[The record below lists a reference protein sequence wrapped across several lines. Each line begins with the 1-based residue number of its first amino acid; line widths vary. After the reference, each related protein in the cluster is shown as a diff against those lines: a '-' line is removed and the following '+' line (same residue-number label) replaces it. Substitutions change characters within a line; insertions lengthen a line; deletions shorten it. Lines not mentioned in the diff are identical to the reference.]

1 MKLSV
6 FDFSASL
13 WTVALLVAAPSALA
27 AQQDPPKKTGV
38 EITEMET
45 SFDEGAIRF
54 EGSVTA
60 HRKKPIPGLVMQL
73 EFFDSTG
80 ALLNILNQTI
90 EEDAVER
97 GDGIEFYLVCDE
109 VPRAVSFRVVMFSGR
124 GTRLR
129 TSQAGPYPL

>member
-13 WTVALLVAAPSALA
+13 WTVAILVAAPTALA
-27 AQQDPPKKTGV
+27 AQEEPPKKSGV
-38 EITEMET
+38 EVTEIET
-45 SFDEGAIRF
+45 SFGEGAIRF
-54 EGSVTA
+54 EGSVTS

-90 EEDAVER
+90 EEDAVEK
-97 GDGIEFYLVCDE
+97 GDE

-124 GTRLR
+124 GKQLR
-129 TSQAGPYPL
+129 TSRAGPYPL

>member
-1 MKLSV
+1 MKLS
-6 FDFSASL
+6 FFEFSIIL
-13 WTVALLVAAPSALA
+13 WTVTVLVAAPIALI
-27 AQQDPPKKTGV
+27 AQEEPPKKFGV
-38 EITEMET
+38 EITEIET
-45 SFDEGAIRF
+45 SFDEGGMSF

-80 ALLNILNQTI
+80 ALLNILKQTI
-90 EEDAVER
+90 EEDAVESS
-97 GDGIEFYLVCDE
+97 DEIDFYLVCDK

-124 GTRLR
+124 GKRLR

>member
-1 MKLSV
+1 
-6 FDFSASL
+6 
-13 WTVALLVAAPSALA
+13 
-27 AQQDPPKKTGV
+27 
-38 EITEMET
+38 MET

-54 EGSVTA
+54 EGSVTS

-90 EEDAVER
+90 EEDAVEK
-97 GDGIEFYLVCDE
+97 DDEVDFYLVCDE

-124 GTRLR
+124 GKRLR

>member
-1 MKLSV
+1 MKLS
-6 FDFSASL
+6 FPDFSASL
-13 WTVALLVAAPSALA
+13 WTVALLVAAPSALV

-45 SFDEGAIRF
+45 SFDESGMNF
-54 EGSVTA
+54 EGSITS

-90 EEDAVER
+90 EEEAVEK
-97 GDGIEFYLVCDE
+97 GNEVDFYLVCDE
-109 VPRAVSFRVVMFSGR
+109 VPRAVSFRVVIFSGR
-124 GTRLR
+124 GQQLR
-129 TSQAGPYPL
+129 TSRAGPYPL

>member
-1 MKLSV
+1 MKLSF

-13 WTVALLVAAPSALA
+13 WTVALLVAAPTALA
-27 AQQDPPKKTGV
+27 AQEEPLKKSGV
-38 EITEMET
+38 EITAIET

-54 EGSVTA
+54 EGSVTS

-90 EEDAVER
+90 EEDAVEK
-97 GDGIEFYLVCDE
+97 GDEIDFYLICDE

-124 GTRLR
+124 GKQLR
-129 TSQAGPYPL
+129 TSRAGPYPL